1 MKNKNRISNGYM
13 VRYVKSLSSVAHP
26 PRLPN
31 KPFWM
36 HEVHEICIRRR
47 PLYVRLLFHSN
58 HQQHFFLECSVLPRP
73 AGTVHV
79 TCTRRRD
86 GSVSTV
92 VVYDVGVADGA
103 AVVESRRALGGQVF
117 DGGCCDAPLGNVD
130 WRPGREVASH
140 GSCAALW
147 DSFLRHGSA

>member
-1 MKNKNRISNGYM
+1 MGII
-13 VRYVKSLSSVAHP
+13 RYVKSISGVAHP
-26 PRLPN
+26 PRLSN

-36 HEVHEICIRRR
+36 HGVHEICIKER
-47 PLYVRLLFHSN
+47 PLYVWLLFRSN
-58 HQQHFFLECSVLPRP
+58 HQQRLLLKPMICSVLPRP
-73 AGTVHV
+73 ARTIHV

-103 AVVESRRALGGQVF
+103 AVVESRCALGGQMF
-117 DGGCCDAPLGNVD
+117 DGRCCDAPLGNVD

-140 GSCAALW
+140 GSCTALW
-147 DSFLRHGSA
+147 DSFLRHRSA